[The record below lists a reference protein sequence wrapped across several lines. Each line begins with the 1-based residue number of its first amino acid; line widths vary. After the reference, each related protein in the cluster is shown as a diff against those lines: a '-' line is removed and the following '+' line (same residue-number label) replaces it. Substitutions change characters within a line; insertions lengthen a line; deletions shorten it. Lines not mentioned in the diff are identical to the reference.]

1 MTSKNTILKQ
11 GYKNYQRAL
20 SDQAKLEETADDL
33 TVKVYR
39 QKKKAIA
46 ARLDKYAARSIKYL
60 LLQSLFADM
69 DEMRPQS
76 NTDYLM
82 TLESFGASAAQME
95 TELMYNSDYSIPDYR
110 DWARTVLT
118 MDYSY
123 HYDLMNIQDTS
134 AFAESIDD
142 EAGYFANPMQGDI
155 LKRECLVTHQLI
167 RELMAVTDYLP
178 LDEKELA
185 PFGKRLDPDVSAA
198 ASRALLRR
206 DDYWSNLK
214 ASLELT
220 IESYDSETQTVDEQ
234 FDPDGRLA
242 KILSYYFD
250 AVDQTASLN
259 QGDIVFK
266 SNKSVK
272 IDLNDFALGDK
283 LRHTSSYNDYDY

>member
-95 TELMYNSDYSIPDYR
+95 N
-110 DWARTVLT
+110 
-118 MDYSY
+118 
-123 HYDLMNIQDTS
+123 
-134 AFAESIDD
+134 
-142 EAGYFANPMQGDI
+142 
-155 LKRECLVTHQLI
+155 
-167 RELMAVTDYLP
+167 
-178 LDEKELA
+178 
-185 PFGKRLDPDVSAA
+185 
-198 ASRALLRR
+198 
-206 DDYWSNLK
+206 
-214 ASLELT
+214 
-220 IESYDSETQTVDEQ
+220 
-234 FDPDGRLA
+234 
-242 KILSYYFD
+242 
-250 AVDQTASLN
+250 
-259 QGDIVFK
+259 
-266 SNKSVK
+266 
-272 IDLNDFALGDK
+272 
-283 LRHTSSYNDYDY
+283 